1 MNEKL
6 KAMSLKDAQLQI
18 ERKVYEATRLLEEL
32 ERAGKIRGNGHHMRQ
47 RLAGYAKTLVKDR
60 WLDKL

>member
-1 MNEKL
+1 MKPKEMTL
-6 KAMSLKDAQLQI
+6 EDAQLEI

-47 RLAGYAKTLVKDR
+47 RLSGYAKTLVKDR
-60 WLDKL
+60 WISG